1 MTEGGAMTEPER
13 NDLLLRHC
21 EARSAVAIH
30 GNVRLPSWIA
40 SFLAMTE
47 RGRNDRGG
55 RNDRAKSQP
64 KAPFTPA

>member
-1 MTEGGAMTEPER
+1 MTERGR

-47 RGRNDRGG
+47 GW
-55 RNDRAKSQP
+55 RNDRAGAQ
-64 KAPFTPA
+64 